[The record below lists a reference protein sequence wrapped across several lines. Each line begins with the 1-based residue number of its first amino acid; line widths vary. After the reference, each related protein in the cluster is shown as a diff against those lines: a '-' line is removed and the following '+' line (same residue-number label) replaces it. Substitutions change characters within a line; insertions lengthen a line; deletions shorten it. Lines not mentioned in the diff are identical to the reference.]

1 MAVRVAVHQPLPDS
15 TWDNW
20 LDSTPD
26 LSSVNSTQAYCVDVE
41 HQPTDLAVGGSNPSR
56 RAKHAGQS
64 LYPSLIYLHC
74 CGSPVN
80 DLQIL
85 TRVVRWIEGSDRPW
99 PASRGCGLQVVA
111 FPELAGVAQ
120 LHVGLLVGRVASSD
134 RSAAFQ
140 LGVQLRPQQDR
151 GVGQPQ
157 PDQEDDHAG

>member
-26 LSSVNSTQAYCVDVE
+26 LSSVNSTQDHGVDVE

-99 PASRGCGLQVVA
+99 PASRGCGYRLSRSRS
-111 FPELAGVAQ
+111 
-120 LHVGLLVGRVASSD
+120 LLVSRSSMYGSSSGGWPAAMARL
-134 RSAAFQ
+134 RSSSAFSSA
-140 LGVQLRPQQDR
+140 PS
-151 GVGQPQ
+151 
-157 PDQEDDHAG
+157 